1 MMEVKKVVEEQEIW
15 EEEETAKLEE
25 EAKRLVPKRFH
36 KQIYVFSKKA
46 SK

>member
-15 EEEETAKLEE
+15 EEETAKLEE

>member
-1 MMEVKKVVEEQEIW
+1 MMEVKKVVEGQKIW

-25 EAKRLVPKRFH
+25 EAKRLVPERFH
-36 KQIYVFSKKA
+36 KQIHVFSKKA